1 MGSIDKENLKVNQS
15 QLETTSTLDSNEIS
29 LKEVIHIIIKWI
41 KYFWSRWPII
51 LAFGLLGGGIG
62 LYKAIVFKP
71 VYTAEYSFVV
81 EDEKSGGLG
90 GALGLA
96 SQFGI
101 DLGGGG
107 GSGAFSGDNLLELM
121 RSRSIVQKALLKQVS
136 FDNKTKT
143 LIEHYIDF
151 NEMREGWQKKP
162 ELNKML
168 TFPVNVNPGSFTRQQ
183 DSLITAVHQNIIQ
196 NFLSVAKID
205 RKLSIIKVE
214 VKSTNENFSK
224 YFAEA
229 LVDQVSQFYVET
241 KTMKASQNVRILQHK
256 VDSVRQKLN
265 SAISGVASSNDMNP
279 NANPSKMILRAPSQ
293 QRQVDVQANTAIL
306 TQLVTNLEI
315 SKVTLSKE
323 TPLIQVIDQ
332 PVFPLKKQRMGKL
345 KSLVIGGILGG
356 ILIVSFLFLRR
367 FLLDILRNLN

>member
-1 MGSIDKENLKVNQS
+1 
-15 QLETTSTLDSNEIS
+15 
-29 LKEVIHIIIKWI
+29 
-41 KYFWSRWPII
+41 
-51 LAFGLLGGGIG
+51 
-62 LYKAIVFKP
+62 
-71 VYTAEYSFVV
+71 
-81 EDEKSGGLG
+81 
-90 GALGLA
+90 
-96 SQFGI
+96 
-101 DLGGGG
+101 
-107 GSGAFSGDNLLELM
+107 
-121 RSRSIVQKALLKQVS
+121 
-136 FDNKTKT
+136 
-143 LIEHYIDF
+143 
-151 NEMREGWQKKP
+151 MREGWQKKP